1 MQKILSMVLVI
12 MMLFISTNAL
22 GEGTKTDFSTMTLE
36 ELIALRDAVTIEI
49 YSRLDFSFEDEQIGA
64 GNYLVGED
72 IKAGKYEFIC
82 TSSETRTQRS
92 SGEVSYLG
100 TIWILDGTS
109 DDAQTLFEYGDIP
122 IGQKIMFE
130 LEDSQMLVIGR
141 CGGLIAEYNHSW
153 AP

>member
-1 MQKILSMVLVI
+1 MKKIFSALLII
-12 MMLFISTNAL
+12 MMFLSANAL
-22 GEGTKTDFSTMTLE
+22 SEGASDDLSTMTME
-36 ELIALRDAVTIEI
+36 DLIALRDAITTEI
-49 YSRLDFSFEDEQIGA
+49 YSRLGFSFEDEQIGA
-64 GNYLVGED
+64 GSYLVGED

-82 TSSETRTQRS
+82 TYSETRTQRS

-100 TIWILDGTS
+100 TVWILNS
-109 DDAQTLFEYGDIP
+109 EDDNAQTLFEYGDIP

-130 LEDSQMLVIGR
+130 LEEGQILTIGR